1 MGGPGT
7 QGQTLLS
14 LSVVQ
19 VRGPEP
25 GPFAT
30 LPHVGTFV
38 NHLEIFWGG
47 VTSQGMYVA
56 DISYNIDTRGTDKCP
71 TTHRAAL
78 TTKNWAS
85 MMSTVRQ

>member
-19 VRGPEP
+19 VRGPEL

-30 LPHVGTFV
+30 LPQVGTFV
-38 NHLEIFWGG
+38 NHLEIFLGG
-47 VTSQGMYVA
+47 HISRDACGRYYISHGNQG
-56 DISYNIDTRGTDKCP
+56 N
-71 TTHRAAL
+71 
-78 TTKNWAS
+78 
-85 MMSTVRQ
+85 